1 MQKNINLSPTHSGA
15 DIHVQK
21 QLNVKAGLYIGPEMI
36 FRRREITCGNYPWEE
51 LMSFLIANGGCASLT
66 HPTEIPNA

>member
-1 MQKNINLSPTHSGA
+1 MQKNIILPQPYSGA

-36 FRRREITCGNYPWEE
+36 FRRREITRSNYPWK
-51 LMSFLIANGGCASLT
+51 N
-66 HPTEIPNA
+66 